1 MITIVDYHVRTS
13 SKDGKEF
20 ISLELQGDF
29 ELVQSQETGRYY
41 ATAKR
46 CSISSTF
53 TEEATKQLIGAK
65 YPGSR
70 DRVKEDSSS
79 LYLGMSSMGGSTL
92 FSLIKTFG
100 SLTVQWKLTSPVF
113 GVHSL
118 EWQFPEFLD
127 QEKMVERM
135 LNVK

>member
-53 TEEATKQLIGAK
+53 TEEAAKQLIGTK
-65 YPGSR
+65 YPGSII
-70 DRVKEDSSS
+70 RVQREAYEYVIRETGEAIILSHGYEYKPDEQ
-79 LYLGMSSMGGSTL
+79 T
-92 FSLIKTFG
+92 KTAE
-100 SLTVQWKLTSPVF
+100 LPMKLVA
-113 GVHSL
+113 
-118 EWQFPEFLD
+118 
-127 QEKMVERM
+127 
-135 LNVK
+135 

>member
-1 MITIVDYHVRTS
+1 MVTIVDYHVRTS

-53 TEEATKQLIGAK
+53 TEEVAKQLIGVK
-65 YPGSR
+65 YPGSIIKVQR
-70 DRVKEDSSS
+70 EAYEYVIPDTGEAI
-79 LYLGMSSMGGSTL
+79 TL
-92 FSLIKTFG
+92 SHGYQFKPEVTNS
-100 SLTVQWKLTSPVF
+100 VEQPMKLVA
-113 GVHSL
+113 
-118 EWQFPEFLD
+118 
-127 QEKMVERM
+127 
-135 LNVK
+135 